1 MKLIDDNNR
10 VLKDKDGRSS
20 QRDMV
25 TFVEYM
31 KYKDNPQKLAEKVLS
46 ELPRQVVEYHML
58 VGKKPEEYNK
68 FLSDIKVAWE
78 EDIVRLRQDMQS
90 RMKHASLKL
99 VGGKVSQSDIKVSIE
114 RMMAEERIIESNIIK
129 KSNKQKRYEE
139 GD

>member
-1 MKLIDDNNR
+1 MRLIDDNNR
-10 VLKDKDGRSS
+10 VLKDKDGRPS

-46 ELPRQVVEYHML
+46 ELPRQVVEYHTL
-58 VGKKPEEYNK
+58 VDKKPKEYNK
-68 FLSDIKVAWE
+68 FLSDIKVAQG
-78 EDIVRLRQDMQS
+78 EDIVRLRKDMQS
-90 RMKHASLKL
+90 RMKHATLKL